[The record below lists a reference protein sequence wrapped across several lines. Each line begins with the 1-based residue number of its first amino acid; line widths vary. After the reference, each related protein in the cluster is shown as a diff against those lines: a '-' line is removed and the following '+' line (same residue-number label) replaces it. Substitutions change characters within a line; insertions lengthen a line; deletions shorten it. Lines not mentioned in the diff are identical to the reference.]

1 MHPHNSGGRNS
12 RLPQVPAPGNK
23 EQSAMFRANKG
34 LVVLCVAAFGLWGC
48 AQGSAGGAAER
59 IKALETK
66 CSKLE
71 DDYQAAAAARDAAKR
86 KASAF
91 EHERDQIR
99 QELDQQLTAR
109 TAERDAANAQ
119 FEQFRKN
126 LRMLLGQADAA
137 AGITS
142 PPPTVSAT
150 EPVNPNKS

>member
-1 MHPHNSGGRNS
+1 MIRG
-12 RLPQVPAPGNK
+12 
-23 EQSAMFRANKG
+23 NKG
-34 LVVLCVAAFGLWGC
+34 LVVMCVAAFGLWGC
-48 AQGSAGGAAER
+48 AQGSSGSAAER
-59 IKALETK
+59 IKALEAK

-109 TAERDAANAQ
+109 TAERDAVNAQ

-126 LRMLLGQADAA
+126 LRALLGQADAA
-137 AGITS
+137 AGVTTPPAVSTS
-142 PPPTVSAT
+142 DSS
-150 EPVNPNKS
+150 NPNKS